1 MARIRVPLAE
11 FNADSSEAI
20 AKHGKGNNPLGF
32 LYNTLGSQNRHFV
45 ELDFGGPLEGVVSA
59 LPDDYIGASP
69 DPEKVKR
76 VGAEKAK
83 ANAAVA
89 AKLVKQAKAEA
100 AAAAAKAQAE
110 AAAAEAA
117 EEAADEEEDGEDAI
131 DYVDIV
137 AGTIDEVKQA
147 VADLELDSAAMKAL
161 IKAEKKNANRS
172 TLIAYLEAL

>member
-32 LYNTLGSQNRHFV
+32 LYNTTTDSVARHFV

-100 AAAAAKAQAE
+100 A
-110 AAAAEAA
+110 

-131 DYVDIV
+131 DYGDIV

>member
-11 FNADSSEAI
+11 FNADPSEAI

-32 LYNTLGSQNRHFV
+32 LYNTATDSVARHFV

-76 VGAEKAK
+76 VAAEKAK
-83 ANAAVA
+83 ADAAVA
-89 AKLVKQAKAEA
+89 AKLGKKAK
-100 AAAAAKAQAE
+100 
-110 AAAAEAA
+110 AEAA